1 MNKKYSIF
9 TNRKRNSYV
18 SQDLYRDLHKG
29 LKNEAINTPLGV
41 KEYVLKNLVPIGSAV
56 FEIT

>member
-9 TNRKRNSYV
+9 VSQKRNSYV
-18 SQDLYRDLHKG
+18 SQDLYRDLYKG
-29 LKNEAINTPLGV
+29 LKNEAINTRLSI